1 MATGSYFSRSAA
13 GQLSVLD
20 CPAGNTGCGARCVHR
35 LSVTSGTAV
44 NTCRGGAACLHAV
57 DSQSPGGDALG
68 TGPSCAT
75 RRTGWLLSV
84 SSRNWA
90 DPDGRQHS
98 FETRTAS
105 TGNPAATRRTVEG
118 RPTRQT
124 DPAQARP
131 GPGQPGQDVGQP

>member
-13 GQLSVLD
+13 GQLSVLS
-20 CPAGNTGCGARCVHR
+20 CPAGSTGCGARCVHR

-44 NTCRGGAACLHAV
+44 DTGRGGAACIHAV

-84 SSRNWA
+84 SSRSWA
-90 DPDGRQHS
+90 DPDGQPQCCKNVASS
-98 FETRTAS
+98 FRTSNQAA
-105 TGNPAATRRTVEG
+105 PADFTFSMGFEN
-118 RPTRQT
+118 
-124 DPAQARP
+124 
-131 GPGQPGQDVGQP
+131 

>member
-1 MATGSYFSRSAA
+1 MVTGSYFFRPAA
-13 GQLSVLD
+13 GPLSVL
-20 CPAGNTGCGARCVHR
+20 PGMAGSTGCGARCVHW

-44 NTCRGGAACLHAV
+44 NTCRGGAVCIHAV
-57 DSQSPGGDALG
+57 DSQSPGRDALG
-68 TGPSCAT
+68 TGPSRAT
-75 RRTGWLLSV
+75 RRTGWLPAV
-84 SSRNWA
+84 SSRSGA

-98 FETRTAS
+98 FETRTVS

-131 GPGQPGQDVGQP
+131 GPGQPGP